1 MQDGELSGKVALVTG
16 AKRGLGRAMAL
27 ALGAAG
33 AQLAKVDID
42 APAETCAEARVAG
55 IQAETYAADVS
66 DEAQVTQLEKDV
78 ITRFGKVDILINA
91 AGIAMRKRVTELT
104 LSDWNRTIGINLTGV
119 FLLCRAFIP
128 HMKGRGYGRIINMC
142 SVMSHISTGDR
153 AAYSAS
159 KAGLLGLTKAMA
171 LDLAEENIA
180 VVGISPGA
188 FATDMTAALRQD
200 EAKNKHLLAVTPMHR
215 YGEASEIGAL
225 ARYLCS
231 DAAAYITGTDIV
243 IDGGWMAG

>member
-16 AKRGLGRAMAL
+16 ARRGLGRAMAL
-27 ALGAAG
+27 ALGEAG
-33 AQLAKVDID
+33 AQLALVDLD
-42 APAETCAEARVAG
+42 PCVETCSDARAVG
-55 IQAETYAADVS
+55 IEAETYAADVS
-66 DEAQVTQLEKDV
+66 DEAQIEKLEKEV
-78 ITRFGKVDILINA
+78 IAKFGKVDILINA

-104 LSDWNRTIGINLTGV
+104 LSDWNRTIGVNLTGV

-153 AAYSAS
+153 PAYSAS

-171 LDLAEENIA
+171 LDLADEKIA

-188 FATDMTAALRQD
+188 FATDMTAALRED
-200 EAKNKHLLAVTPMHR
+200 EAKNKELMAVTPMHR
-215 YGEASEIGAL
+215 YGEANEVSAL

-231 DAAAYITGTDIV
+231 DAAGYITGTDIV
-243 IDGGWMAG
+243 IDGGWMAR